1 MDNAEYIK
9 SFLSLDNMQL
19 ASISQEEQFRK
30 NIQPS
35 IGLEAGKLLG
45 LLVRLI
51 QAQRVLEFGTSIG
64 YSTIWLAEA
73 LRSIEG
79 RLISVEYDKDLYE
92 ETKRNIK
99 AAGLSSTVELVWG
112 DAQTVIKEVEG
123 PFDMIL
129 QDSAK
134 PLYPVLLERCVSLT
148 RKNGLII
155 ADDALF
161 KPMGIAE
168 KFSDPIHR
176 YNELVFSDPRLY
188 STILPIGDG
197 LAISLKLRD

>member
-1 MDNAEYIK
+1 MDNTEYIK
-9 SFLSLDNMQL
+9 SFISLDNMQL
-19 ASISQEEQFRK
+19 ASISREEQFRK

-73 LRSIEG
+73 LRSVEG
-79 RLISVEYDKDLYE
+79 RLISVEYDKALYE
-92 ETKRNIK
+92 ETKRNVR
-99 AAGLSSTVELVWG
+99 AAGLSSIVELIWG

-129 QDSAK
+129 QDSDK
-134 PLYPVLLERCVSLT
+134 SLYPVLLERCVNLT

-168 KFSDPIHR
+168 KFSDPIHS

-197 LAISLKLRD
+197 LTISLKLRD